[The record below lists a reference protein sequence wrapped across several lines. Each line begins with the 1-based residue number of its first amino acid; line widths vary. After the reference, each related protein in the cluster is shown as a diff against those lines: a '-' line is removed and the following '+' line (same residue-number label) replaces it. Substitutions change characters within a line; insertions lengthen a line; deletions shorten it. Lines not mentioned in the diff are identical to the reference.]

1 MFSDDITIE
10 NNELSEN
17 SVGLYVMYS
26 KVVRVR
32 GNRLLRNRG
41 PSGYG
46 LGLKEADQFTGVCVP
61 HTVPNS
67 GSSPYSTTPQNPDIP
82 TVMGIPCAGHNSG
95 QCIGLAEEQQAM
107 TVTPPPA
114 PVFGSSPT
122 VTN

>member
-1 MFSDDITIE
+1 MATFQ
-10 NNELSEN
+10 LSA
-17 SVGLYVMYS
+17 
-26 KVVRVR
+26 R
-32 GNRLLRNRG
+32 RLILAG
-41 PSGYG
+41 GFAVAVAAAPAIAVLAVPATETPSIAQGCPG
-46 LGLKEADQFTGVCVP
+46 GEESDQFTGVCVP

-67 GSSPYSTTPQNPDIP
+67 GSSPYSTTPQNPDMP

-95 QCIGLAEEQQAM
+95 QCMGLAEEQQAM